1 MKHMELII
9 IYGFI
14 SRKSN
19 CDLWLIWLGFMI
31 YLLLF
36 RIVLAKLILSFMFM
50 YSKSIV
56 DWQRTNFFNYS
67 IAKLTWIVVVVHELA
82 VKLVSFAAKFLLY
95 VVQYKR
101 KTKTWNFFL
110 FLFFIMPLAKL
121 LPLERI
127 KVRAVFCKLG
137 SGCR

>member
-95 VVQYKR
+95 VSTYNTRGRQKR
-101 KTKTWNFFL
+101 ETFFL

-127 KVRAVFCKLG
+127 KEVKII
-137 SGCR
+137 